1 MAEVIDLLRK
11 GRKEELWQMCCGF
24 LDSDMEEVM
33 AIQNRLMLEQIELL
47 KNCELG
53 RKLMHG
59 AMPMSVQEFREQV
72 PLTTYNDYLPDLV
85 EKREDV
91 LPSKV
96 AHWIRTSG
104 RTGEYAVKWVPISE
118 DFAREYE
125 KLAGAVAL
133 LATCNGRGDTSNIR
147 EHLKMLF
154 TVGSPEYASGIL
166 CQLVQQAVGIELLPS
181 NGADMSF
188 EQRIKSGFAEAM
200 YKGIDA
206 FGGLP
211 SVLVAVGEQLK
222 SGSGKVNVRPLLSHP
237 KALFRVLR
245 ALLRCKL
252 AHRTMTPKDLWSIKG
267 IVCGGADGAILKN
280 KIKELWGRSPLEAY
294 INTEGGLCAIQAWDY
309 DTMTFVPSL
318 NFFEFIPEKEW
329 FKSQID
335 SSYKPKTVLLDEL
348 KPGEVYEVVFSSLH
362 GGAMV
367 RYRIGD
373 MVRIVSLRNEKCGI
387 DSPQMVFERRA
398 DDLIDINGFGHITEK
413 LLWQAIEN
421 SGVPYVDWTARKEIG
436 DEKSTLHIYIEL
448 KSNFLINE
456 QALSDAVYEEF
467 QKLDAVHNF
476 NLYKFAYGDAMKQL
490 NSKPVVIT
498 TLPEGAFANFIS
510 HRRSQGADLGR
521 LKPPHI
527 NPTEEV
533 LSLLGAAR
541 VKVEAVPTRET
552 ERITVR

>member
-1 MAEVIDLLRK
+1 MARAIDLLRQ
-11 GRKEELWQMCCGF
+11 GRREELWQMCCGF
-24 LDSDMEEVM
+24 LDLEMEEVM
-33 AIQNRLMLEQIELL
+33 TIQKRLMLEQIELL

-59 AMPMSVQEFREQV
+59 AMPMSVQEFRELV

-96 AHWIRTSG
+96 AYWVRTSG
-104 RTGEYAVKWVPISE
+104 KTGEYAVKWAPISE

-125 KLAGAVAL
+125 KLGGAVAL

-154 TVGSPEYASGIL
+154 TVGPPEYASGIL
-166 CQLVQQAVGIELLPS
+166 AKLAQQAIGIELLPS

-188 EQRIKSGFAEAM
+188 EQRIKRGFAEAM
-200 YKGIDA
+200 YQGLDV

-211 SVLVAVGEQLK
+211 SVLVAVGEKLK
-222 SGSGKVNVRPLLSHP
+222 SGSGKVNVRPLLRHP
-237 KALFRVLR
+237 KALFRVIR
-245 ALLRCKL
+245 AVLRCKL
-252 AHRTMTPKDLWSIKG
+252 AHRTMIPKDLWSIKG
-267 IVCGGADGAILKN
+267 IVCGGADGGILKN
-280 KIKELWGRSPLEAY
+280 KIKELWGRSPLEVY
-294 INTEGGLCAIQAWDY
+294 TNTEGGLCAIQAWDY
-309 DTMTFVPSL
+309 GAMTFVPSL
-318 NFFEFIPEKEW
+318 NFYEFIPEKEW

-335 SSYKPKTVLLDEL
+335 RSYKPKTVLLDEL
-348 KPGEVYEVVFSSLH
+348 KQGEVYEIVFSNLH

-387 DSPQMVFERRA
+387 NIPQMLFERRA
-398 DDLIDINGFGHITEK
+398 DDLIDINGFGHITER
-413 LLWQAIEN
+413 LVWQAIEN
-421 SGVPYVDWTARKEIG
+421 TGVPYVDWTARKEIG
-436 DEKSTLHIYIEL
+436 DDKSTLHIYIEL
-448 KSNFLINE
+448 KGNRLMNE

-467 QKLDAVHNF
+467 QKLDAIHNF
-476 NLYKFAYGDAMKQL
+476 NLYKFAYGDAMQQL
-490 NSKPVVIT
+490 DSKPVMIT
-498 TLPEGAFANFIS
+498 LLPEGAFANFIS
-510 HRRSQGADLGR
+510 QRRAQGADLGR

-552 ERITVR
+552 EKVSVH

>member
-1 MAEVIDLLRK
+1 MARAIDLLRQE
-11 GRKEELWQMCCGF
+11 RREELWQMCCGF
-24 LDSDMEEVM
+24 LDLDVEEVM
-33 AIQNRLMLEQIELL
+33 TIQNRLMLEQIDLL

-72 PLTTYNDYLPDLV
+72 PLTTYNDYLPELV

-96 AHWIRTSG
+96 THWVRTAG
-104 RTGEYAVKWVPISE
+104 KTGEYAVKWVPISE
-118 DFAREYE
+118 DFGREYE

-133 LATCNGRGDTSNIR
+133 LATCNGRGDTSKIR

-154 TVGSPEYASGIL
+154 TVGPPEYASGTL
-166 CQLVQQAVGIELLPS
+166 CQMAQQAVGIELLPS

-200 YKGIDA
+200 YKGIDV

-211 SVLVAVGEQLK
+211 SVLVAVGEQIK
-222 SGSGKVNVRPLLSHP
+222 SGSGKVNIRPLLRHP
-237 KALFRVLR
+237 KALLRVLR
-245 ALLRCKL
+245 AVLKCKL
-252 AHRTMTPKDLWSIKG
+252 AHRTMIPKDLWSIRG

-280 KIKELWGRSPLEAY
+280 KIKELWGRFPLESY
-294 INTEGGLCAIQAWDY
+294 MNTEGGLCAIQTWDY
-309 DTMTFVPSL
+309 EAMTFVPSL
-318 NFFEFIPEKEW
+318 NFYEFIPEKEW

-335 SSYKPKTVLLDEL
+335 RSYKPKTVLLDEL
-348 KPGEVYEVVFSSLH
+348 KPGEVYEIVFSNLH

-387 DSPQMVFERRA
+387 DSPQMLFERRA
-398 DDLIDINGFGHITEK
+398 DDLIDINGFGHITER
-413 LLWQAIEN
+413 LVWQAIEN
-421 SGVPYVDWTARKEIG
+421 TGVPYVDWTARKEIG
-436 DEKSTLHIYIEL
+436 DEKSILHIYIEL
-448 KSNFLINE
+448 KGNRLMNE

-467 QKLDAVHNF
+467 QKLDAIHNF

-490 NSKPVVIT
+490 GSNPVAIT
-498 TLPEGAFANFIS
+498 MLPEGAFANFIS

-527 NPTEEV
+527 NPSDEV

-541 VKVEAVPTRET
+541 VKVEAVPTRKT
-552 ERITVR
+552 EKITVR

>member
-1 MAEVIDLLRK
+1 MARAIDLLRQGK
-11 GRKEELWQMCCGF
+11 KEELWQMCCGF
-24 LDSDMEEVM
+24 LDLDMEEVM
-33 AIQNRLMLEQIELL
+33 TVQNRLMLEQIELL

-59 AMPMSVQEFREQV
+59 AMPMSVKEFREQV

-85 EKREDV
+85 EKRENV

-104 RTGEYAVKWVPISE
+104 KTGEYTVKWVPISE
-118 DFAREYE
+118 DFTREYE

-133 LATCNGRGDTSNIR
+133 LATCNGRGDTSSIR

-166 CQLVQQAVGIELLPS
+166 CQLTQQAVGIELLPS

-200 YKGIDA
+200 YKGIDV

-222 SGSGKVNVRPLLSHP
+222 SGSGKVNIRPLLRHP

-245 ALLRCKL
+245 AVLRCKL
-252 AHRTMTPKDLWSIKG
+252 AHRTMIPKDLWSIKG

-309 DTMTFVPSL
+309 QAMTFIPSL
-318 NFFEFIPEKEW
+318 NFYEFIPEKEW

-335 SSYKPKTVLLDEL
+335 RSYEPKTVLLDEL
-348 KPGEVYEVVFSSLH
+348 KSGEVYEIVFSNLH

-373 MVRIVSLRNEKCGI
+373 MVRIVSLRNENCGI
-387 DSPQMVFERRA
+387 NSPQMVFERRA

-413 LLWQAIEN
+413 LVWQAIEN
-421 SGVPYVDWTARKEIG
+421 AGVPYVDWTARKEIG

-448 KSNFLINE
+448 KGNRLMNE

-467 QKLDAVHNF
+467 QKLDAIHNF

-490 NSKPVVIT
+490 VSKPVAIT

-510 HRRSQGADLGR
+510 HRRAQGADLGR

-527 NPTEEV
+527 NPSEEV

-552 ERITVR
+552 EKITVR

>member
-1 MAEVIDLLRK
+1 MARAIDLLRQE
-11 GRKEELWQMCCGF
+11 RREELWQMCCGF
-24 LDSDMEEVM
+24 LDLDIEGVM
-33 AIQNRLMLEQIELL
+33 TIQNRLMLEQIGLL

-96 AHWIRTSG
+96 AHWVRTAG
-104 RTGEYAVKWVPISE
+104 KTGEYAVKWVPISE
-118 DFAREYE
+118 DFGREYE

-133 LATCNGRGDTSNIR
+133 LATCNGRGDTSKIR
-147 EHLKMLF
+147 EHLQMLF
-154 TVGSPEYASGIL
+154 TVGPPEYASGTL
-166 CQLVQQAVGIELLPS
+166 CQMAQQAVGIELLPS

-200 YKGIDA
+200 YKGIDV

-222 SGSGKVNVRPLLSHP
+222 SGSGKVNIRPLLRHP
-237 KALFRVLR
+237 KALFRVIR
-245 ALLRCKL
+245 AALRCKL
-252 AHRTMTPKDLWSIKG
+252 AHRTMIPKDLWSIRG

-280 KIKELWGRSPLEAY
+280 KIKELWGRFPLESY
-294 INTEGGLCAIQAWDY
+294 MNTEGGLCAIQAWDY
-309 DTMTFVPSL
+309 QAMTFVPSL
-318 NFFEFIPEKEW
+318 NFYEFIPEKEW

-335 SSYKPKTVLLDEL
+335 RSYKPKTVLLDEL
-348 KPGEVYEVVFSSLH
+348 KPGEVYEIVFSNLH

-421 SGVPYVDWTARKEIG
+421 TGVPYVDWTARKEIG

-448 KSNFLINE
+448 KGNRLMNE

-467 QKLDAVHNF
+467 QKLDAIHNF

-490 NSKPVVIT
+490 DSKPVAIT

-510 HRRSQGADLGR
+510 HRRAQGADLGR

-527 NPTEEV
+527 NPSEEV

-552 ERITVR
+552 EKITVR